1 MTRLPY
7 SGMLLSVT
15 KHAAAEVFSSAWR
28 CPRIMYYLWNQYGIC
43 SPSALLVQELEMQ
56 VRAAPWISVLCL
68 AQKQLSALS
77 LVTVPSE
84 PLMQSPLARSSP

>member
-7 SGMLLSVT
+7 NGMLLSVT

-28 CPRIMYYLWNQYGIC
+28 WNQYGIY

-56 VRAAPWISVLCL
+56 VRAVPWISVLCL
-68 AQKQLSALS
+68 AQKQLSAHS